1 MSKKLTKK
9 YSKTSKLASRLL
21 VAGLV
26 LILISMVINYIY
38 IRPTNFKQQFKQ
50 KQYEECIANG
60 NATDICEQNF
70 K

>member
-1 MSKKLTKK
+1 MSKKPVSK
-9 YSKTSKLASRLL
+9 YTKTSKLANRLL

-26 LILISMVINYIY
+26 LVLISMVINYIY

-50 KQYEECIANG
+50 KQYEECLANG
-60 NATDICEQNF
+60 NAISICEQNF